1 MHVIAV
7 GVDSETLHGK
17 PISFQFY
24 SKEIG
29 LEKIVWVKDEKKATQ
44 LFFEFCDS
52 LAATRDRHYVFFG
65 HNLGF
70 DLISFF
76 YDRYARFREESIRGE
91 TWNGWKV
98 EIVYAAVRF
107 ATFKKAHRSITLIDT
122 GAYFSSPPRPL
133 WQLAEIFC
141 PTLPKLNA
149 PKGLGSKRFSASDKQ
164 FCAYAMR
171 DSEIAYYVGLFLLE
185 RHREWDVSLSVSGPH
200 FASKVFRRHFLKKT
214 IPLPPRK
221 IVYAALTS
229 YHGGKNNITCKP
241 GIYKNTVSLDIKSA
255 YPDAMAGL
263 PSFSNPDLYK
273 AIQGNGHP
281 QVYLPPFGIYK
292 ISGRAKKCRWPS
304 IFGKN
309 FKAISGSFKDV
320 WITGFELNE
329 ALRCKEVVL
338 EKTFGYFYDA
348 EADKEPSPFKS
359 YVDEFFKRKEI
370 TKDKP
375 QREFNKLLMNALY
388 GKFIQTRHLV
398 GGMSEL
404 VFDLDEKKL
413 IEDSSIQA
421 GGLFN
426 PFIATLI
433 TGQTRADIH
442 RYEHKYKAIHTATDG
457 IFTLQIHEHAYE
469 KMRSSARNRLGDLS
483 PELRG
488 DCLILRNKLYIFYA
502 RITSADRKEIRQNPN
517 HKIKLSG
524 YRKGFKII
532 KHALH
537 GFHGDVFTLE
547 KLFFTGTRDYEYT
560 KVNKLK
566 ESLRRKLKVN
576 DFVTTPG
583 TLKLENLPA

>member
-1 MHVIAV
+1 MHVIPI

-24 SKEIG
+24 SKELE
-29 LEKIVWVKDEKKATQ
+29 LEKIVWVKDEKKATE
-44 LFFEFCDS
+44 LFFKFCDS
-52 LAATRDRHYVFFG
+52 LPATRDRHYVFFG
-65 HNLGF
+65 HNLAF

-76 YDRYARFREESIRGE
+76 YDRHARLREESIKGE
-91 TWNGWKV
+91 TWNGWRV

-141 PTLPKLNA
+141 PTLPKLRA
-149 PKGLGSKRFSASDKQ
+149 PKGLGNRRFSALNKQ
-164 FCAYAMR
+164 FCSYAMR
-171 DSEIAYYVGLFLLE
+171 DSEIAYFVGLFLLE

-200 FASKVFRRHFLKKT
+200 FASKVFRRHFLKKI

-229 YHGGKNNITCKP
+229 YHGGKNNLACKP
-241 GIYKNTVSLDIKSA
+241 GLYRDTVSLDIKSA
-255 YPDAMAGL
+255 YPFAMSLL

-273 AIQGNGHP
+273 AIQGKGHP
-281 QVYLPPFGIYK
+281 TIPLPPFGIYK
-292 ISGRAKKCRWPS
+292 ISGRAKECKWPA

-309 FKAISGSFKDV
+309 FKPVSGAFTGV

-329 ALRCKEVVL
+329 ALRSREVVL
-338 EKTFGYFYDA
+338 TETFGYFYDA
-348 EADKEPSPFKS
+348 EADKEPSPFKA
-359 YVDEFFKRKEI
+359 YADEFFKRKEAAN
-370 TKDKP
+370 DKP
-375 QREFNKLLMNALY
+375 MREFNKLLMNALY
-388 GKFIQTRHLV
+388 GKFIQTRQLAA
-398 GGMSEL
+398 GMSEL

-433 TGQTRADIH
+433 TGQPRADIH
-442 RYEHKYKAIHTATDG
+442 RYEHKFQAIHTATDG
-457 IFTLQIHEHAYE
+457 IFTRLLSGHAYE
-469 KMRSSARNRLGDLS
+469 KMRSSVRNRLGDLS

-488 DCLILRNKLYIFYA
+488 DCLILRNKLYIFYT
-502 RITSADRKEIRQNPN
+502 RITAEDRKEIRRNPN
-517 HKIKLSG
+517 HKLKLSR
-524 YRKGFKII
+524 YRKGYKII

-547 KLFFTGTRDYEYT
+547 KLFYTGTRDYEYT
-560 KVNKLK
+560 KVNKLR

-576 DFVTTPG
+576 DFVTTQA
-583 TLKLENLPA
+583 TLNLGK